1 MNYNKSDKIIIK
13 RSNMTFVDFDQK
25 KFNINLNRVAFIF
38 VIIFFFVVLYS
49 TRVIYLSS
57 KTLHKNLYQI
67 SKINRADIVDRNGD
81 YISKSVYTSNLG
93 IDPRLIKD
101 KKKLLLKL
109 KYTFPNK
116 DLSEIKKKIYGQKF
130 FYVEKKIIPEEYQQL
145 KLLGEKSI
153 RLEKKITRIYP
164 DKNLFSHVVG
174 QIDEDNNGISGLERS
189 FDQKLKDGRDK
200 LVLTL
205 DKELQFIIRNELL
218 NSQKIFKNVG
228 GAGILMNINNGEIL
242 SLVSIPDFNLNS
254 RKLISDNNYINRA
267 TKGVYELGSVF
278 KSFTIAAGLN
288 YDLISP
294 EYMFENIERKM
305 KCGGR
310 VISEYDENLPKDLSV
325 EDILVYSSN
334 IGSVKIGQLVGQE
347 KLKSFLKQIGV
358 LNQLNFDI
366 EEIGK
371 PIPFTWRDCKLKTVS
386 YGHGITTTPIQLA
399 KGYAILANGGY
410 EIRPT
415 LIKKD
420 IYKSKKKRILK
431 KNVSSQINNIFRK
444 VVTHGTA
451 SLSDVEGYE
460 VGGKTGT
467 AQIVENGVYTNKKI
481 NTFASVFP
489 SSDPKYV
496 LVILLEDTKLSKD
509 YVYKYRNKPGSFKG
523 TPFNTAGWTSV
534 EITGKI
540 IDKIGPIL
548 ATKY

>member
-1 MNYNKSDKIIIK
+1 MNYNKSDKIIINK
-13 RSNMTFVDFDQK
+13 LNMTLVDFDQK
-25 KFNINLNRVAFIF
+25 KSNINLNRVAFIF

-57 KTLHKNLYQI
+57 KTLQKNLYQI
-67 SKINRADIVDRNGD
+67 SKINRADIVDRNGN
-81 YISKSVYTSNLG
+81 YISKSIYTSNLG
-93 IDPRLIKD
+93 IDPSLIKD

-109 KYTFPNK
+109 QYTFPNK
-116 DLSEIKKKIYGQKF
+116 DLTEIKKKIYGRKF
-130 FYVEKKIIPEEYQQL
+130 FYVEKKIIPTEYQKI

-153 RLEKKITRIYP
+153 RLENKITRIYP

-174 QIDEDNNGISGLERS
+174 QIDEDNNGISGLEKS
-189 FDQKLKDGRDK
+189 FDQKLKDGREK

-288 YDLISP
+288 YGLISP
-294 EYMFENIERKM
+294 EDMFLNIERKM
-305 KCGGR
+305 NCGGR

-334 IGSVKIGQLVGQE
+334 IGSVKIGQIIGQE
-347 KLKSFLKQIGV
+347 KLKSFLNQIGV
-358 LNQLNFDI
+358 LSQLNFDI
-366 EEIGK
+366 EEIGT
-371 PIPFTWRDCKLKTVS
+371 PLPFTWRDCKLKTVS

-410 EIRPT
+410 EIKPT
-415 LIKKD
+415 LIKKN
-420 IYKSKKKRILK
+420 IHNSKKKRILK
-431 KNVSSQINNIFRK
+431 KNVSSQINNILRK

-467 AQIVENGVYTNKKI
+467 AQIVENGIYTNKKI

-509 YVYKYRNKPGSFKG
+509 YIYEYRNKPGSFKG

-534 EITGKI
+534 EISGKI

>member
-1 MNYNKSDKIIIK
+1 
-13 RSNMTFVDFDQK
+13 
-25 KFNINLNRVAFIF
+25 
-38 VIIFFFVVLYS
+38 
-49 TRVIYLSS
+49 
-57 KTLHKNLYQI
+57 
-67 SKINRADIVDRNGD
+67 
-81 YISKSVYTSNLG
+81 
-93 IDPRLIKD
+93 
-101 KKKLLLKL
+101 
-109 KYTFPNK
+109 
-116 DLSEIKKKIYGQKF
+116 
-130 FYVEKKIIPEEYQQL
+130 
-145 KLLGEKSI
+145 
-153 RLEKKITRIYP
+153 
-164 DKNLFSHVVG
+164 
-174 QIDEDNNGISGLERS
+174 
-189 FDQKLKDGRDK
+189 
-200 LVLTL
+200 
-205 DKELQFIIRNELL
+205 
-218 NSQKIFKNVG
+218 
-228 GAGILMNINNGEIL
+228 MNINNGEIL
-242 SLVSIPDFNLNS
+242 SLVSIPDFNLNN

-288 YDLISP
+288 YGLISP
-294 EYMFENIERKM
+294 DYMFENIERKM

-420 IYKSKKKRILK
+420 TYKSKKKRILK

-496 LVILLEDTKLSKD
+496 LVILLEDTKLSED
-509 YVYKYRNKPGSFKG
+509 YIYKYRNKPGSFKG

>member
-1 MNYNKSDKIIIK
+1 MNYNKSDKIIIN
-13 RSNMTFVDFDQK
+13 RLNMTLVDFDQK
-25 KFNINLNRVAFIF
+25 KSNINLNRVAFIF
-38 VIIFFFVVLYS
+38 VIIFFFIVLYS

-109 KYTFPNK
+109 QYTFPNK

-130 FYVEKKIIPEEYQQL
+130 FYVEKKIIPEEYQQF

-254 RKLISDNNYINRA
+254 RKLISDDNYINRA

-420 IYKSKKKRILK
+420 IYESKKKRILK

-489 SSDPKYV
+489 TTDPKYV

>member
-1 MNYNKSDKIIIK
+1 MNYNKSDKIIINK
-13 RSNMTFVDFDQK
+13 LNMTLVDFDQK
-25 KFNINLNRVAFIF
+25 KSNINLNRVAFIF

-57 KTLHKNLYQI
+57 KTLQKNLYQI
-67 SKINRADIVDRNGD
+67 SKINRADIVDRNGN

-93 IDPRLIKD
+93 IDPSLIKN

-109 KYTFPNK
+109 QYTFPNK
-116 DLSEIKKKIYGQKF
+116 DLTEIKKKIYGRKF
-130 FYVEKKIIPEEYQQL
+130 FYVEKKIIPTEYQKI

-153 RLEKKITRIYP
+153 RLENKITRIYP

-174 QIDEDNNGISGLERS
+174 QIDEDNNGISGLEKS
-189 FDQKLKDGRDK
+189 FDQKLKDGREK

-288 YDLISP
+288 YGLISP
-294 EYMFENIERKM
+294 EDMFLNIERKM
-305 KCGGR
+305 NCGGR

-334 IGSVKIGQLVGQE
+334 IGSVKIGQIIGQE
-347 KLKSFLKQIGV
+347 KLKSFLNQIGV
-358 LNQLNFDI
+358 LSQLNFDI
-366 EEIGK
+366 EEIGT
-371 PIPFTWRDCKLKTVS
+371 PLPFTWRDCKLKTVS

-410 EIRPT
+410 EIKPT
-415 LIKKD
+415 LIKKN
-420 IYKSKKKRILK
+420 IHNSKKKRILK
-431 KNVSSQINNIFRK
+431 KNVSSQINNILRK

-467 AQIVENGVYTNKKI
+467 AQIVENGIYTNKKI

-509 YVYKYRNKPGSFKG
+509 YIYEYRNKPGSFKG

-534 EITGKI
+534 EISGKI

>member
-1 MNYNKSDKIIIK
+1 M
-13 RSNMTFVDFDQK
+13 
-25 KFNINLNRVAFIF
+25 
-38 VIIFFFVVLYS
+38 
-49 TRVIYLSS
+49 
-57 KTLHKNLYQI
+57 
-67 SKINRADIVDRNGD
+67 
-81 YISKSVYTSNLG
+81 
-93 IDPRLIKD
+93 
-101 KKKLLLKL
+101 
-109 KYTFPNK
+109 
-116 DLSEIKKKIYGQKF
+116 
-130 FYVEKKIIPEEYQQL
+130 
-145 KLLGEKSI
+145 
-153 RLEKKITRIYP
+153 EKKITRIYP

-288 YDLISP
+288 YGLISP

>member
-1 MNYNKSDKIIIK
+1 MNYNKSDKIIIN
-13 RSNMTFVDFDQK
+13 RLNMTLVDFDQK
-25 KFNINLNRVAFIF
+25 KSNINLNRVAFIF

-109 KYTFPNK
+109 QYTFPNK

-174 QIDEDNNGISGLERS
+174 QIDEDNNGISGLEKS

-288 YDLISP
+288 YGLISP

>member
-1 MNYNKSDKIIIK
+1 MNYNKSDKIIIN
-13 RSNMTFVDFDQK
+13 RSNMTLVDFDQK

-153 RLEKKITRIYP
+153 RLENKITRIYP

-242 SLVSIPDFNLNS
+242 SLVSIPDFNLNN

>member
-1 MNYNKSDKIIIK
+1 MNYNKSDKIIIN
-13 RSNMTFVDFDQK
+13 RLNMTLVDFDQK
-25 KFNINLNRVAFIF
+25 KSNINLNRVAFIF
-38 VIIFFFVVLYS
+38 VIIFFFIVLYS

-109 KYTFPNK
+109 QYTFPNK

-130 FYVEKKIIPEEYQQL
+130 FYVEKKIIPEEYQQF

-420 IYKSKKKRILK
+420 IYESKKKRILK

-489 SSDPKYV
+489 TTDPKYV

>member
-1 MNYNKSDKIIIK
+1 MNYNKSDKIIIN
-13 RSNMTFVDFDQK
+13 RSNMTLVDFDQK

-93 IDPRLIKD
+93 IDPKLIKD

-109 KYTFPNK
+109 QYTFPNK
-116 DLSEIKKKIYGQKF
+116 DLTEIKKKIYGQKF

-420 IYKSKKKRILK
+420 IYKLKKKRILK

>member
-1 MNYNKSDKIIIK
+1 MNYNKSDKIIIN
-13 RSNMTFVDFDQK
+13 RLNMALVDFDQK
-25 KFNINLNRVAFIF
+25 KSNINLNRVAFIF

-57 KTLHKNLYQI
+57 KTLQKNFYQI
-67 SKINRADIVDRNGD
+67 SEINRADIVDRNGD

-109 KYTFPNK
+109 QYTFPNK
-116 DLSEIKKKIYGQKF
+116 DLAEIKKKIYGQKF

-174 QIDEDNNGISGLERS
+174 QIDEDNNGISGLEKS
-189 FDQKLKDGRDK
+189 FDQKLKDGRNK

-218 NSQKIFKNVG
+218 NSQKIFRNVG
-228 GAGILMNINNGEIL
+228 GAGILMDINNGEIL

-254 RKLISDNNYINRA
+254 RKLISDSNYINRA

-288 YDLISP
+288 YGLISP
-294 EYMFENIERKM
+294 EYMFENIEKKM

-325 EDILVYSSN
+325 EDVLVYSSN

-410 EIRPT
+410 EIKPT

-420 IYKSKKKRILK
+420 TYKSKKKRILK

-509 YVYKYRNKPGSFKG
+509 YIYKYRNKPGSFKG

>member
-1 MNYNKSDKIIIK
+1 MNYNKSDKIIIN
-13 RSNMTFVDFDQK
+13 RLNMTLVDFNQK
-25 KFNINLNRVAFIF
+25 KSNINLNRVAFIF
-38 VIIFFFVVLYS
+38 IIIFFFVVLYS
-49 TRVIYLSS
+49 MRVIYLSS

-67 SKINRADIVDRNGD
+67 SKINRADIVDRNGN

-109 KYTFPNK
+109 QYTFPNK
-116 DLSEIKKKIYGQKF
+116 DLAEIKKKIYGQKF

-174 QIDEDNNGISGLERS
+174 QIDEDNNGISGLEKS
-189 FDQKLKDGRDK
+189 FDQKLKNERDK

-288 YDLISP
+288 YGLISP

-310 VISEYDENLPKDLSV
+310 VISEYDENLPEDLSV

-371 PIPFTWRDCKLKTVS
+371 PLPFTWRDCKLKTVS

>member
-1 MNYNKSDKIIIK
+1 MNYNKSDKIIIN
-13 RSNMTFVDFDQK
+13 RLNMALVDFDQEK
-25 KFNINLNRVAFIF
+25 SKINLNRVAFIF

-57 KTLHKNLYQI
+57 KTLQKNFYQI
-67 SKINRADIVDRNGD
+67 SEINRADIVDRNGD

-109 KYTFPNK
+109 QYTFPNK
-116 DLSEIKKKIYGQKF
+116 DLAEIKKKIYGQKF

-174 QIDEDNNGISGLERS
+174 QIDEDNNGISGLEKS
-189 FDQKLKDGRDK
+189 FDQKLKDGRNK

-218 NSQKIFKNVG
+218 NSQKIFRNVG

-410 EIRPT
+410 EIKPT

-420 IYKSKKKRILK
+420 TYKSKKKRILK